1 METKEEIWIFFA
13 LVKASLLIAS
23 LGHSKLEAREIY
35 FIFYIASC
43 QLPVAT
49 LLILFCRKALMCQ
62 FCSVG
67 PRQLQ
72 HDSSDIRFA
81 GFFSADA
88 IEAAIR
94 QANNNRG
101 RGGDS
106 NNSANIDGGRGG
118 DGEEE
123 GGDNG
128 EADDDGT

>member
-1 METKEEIWIFFA
+1 
-13 LVKASLLIAS
+13 
-23 LGHSKLEAREIY
+23 
-35 FIFYIASC
+35 
-43 QLPVAT
+43 
-49 LLILFCRKALMCQ
+49 MCQ

-72 HDSSDIRFA
+72 HDSSDTRFA

-106 NNSANIDGGRGG
+106 NNSANIDGGSVSRSGVDGGG